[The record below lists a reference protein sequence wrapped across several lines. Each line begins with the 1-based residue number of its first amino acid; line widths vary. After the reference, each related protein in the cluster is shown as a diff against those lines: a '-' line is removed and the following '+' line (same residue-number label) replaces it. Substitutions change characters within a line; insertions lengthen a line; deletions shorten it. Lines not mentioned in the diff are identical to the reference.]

1 MSNLSSYMDACIKE
15 SLAEA
20 KAREIEDRVYRKIY
34 LTNLIERA
42 EKMNEPFVGM
52 KETAYRL
59 TNISEKRHRMAKEI
73 AEELLT
79 EKGEDAWFYCLEK
92 LAGKTQSPQLWRD
105 VLTYLDEMGGQDERV
120 GSTDNT
126 RQGDEHTQSTRDDSE
141 NTNQAS
147 R

>member
-1 MSNLSSYMDACIKE
+1 MTNLGSYMDECIRE

-42 EKMNEPFVGM
+42 EKVNEPFVGM

-73 AEELLT
+73 AEELRN
-79 EKGEDAWFYCLEK
+79 EKGEGAWFYCLEK

-105 VLTYLDEMGGQDERV
+105 VLTYLDETKGK
-120 GSTDNT
+120 T
-126 RQGDEHTQSTRDDSE
+126 
-141 NTNQAS
+141 
-147 R
+147 

>member
-1 MSNLSSYMDACIKE
+1 MTNLGSYMDECIRE

-42 EKMNEPFVGM
+42 EKVNEPFVGM

-73 AEELLT
+73 AEELRN
-79 EKGEDAWFYCLEK
+79 EKGEGAWFYCLEK
-92 LAGKTQSPQLWRD
+92 LAAQSPQLWRD
-105 VLTYLDEMGGQDERV
+105 VNL
-120 GSTDNT
+120 S
-126 RQGDEHTQSTRDDSE
+126 
-141 NTNQAS
+141 
-147 R
+147 

>member
-1 MSNLSSYMDACIKE
+1 MSNLGSYMDECIRE

-20 KAREIEDRVYRKIY
+20 KAREVERVFHHKIY

-42 EKMNEPFVGM
+42 EKVNEPFVGM

-73 AEELLT
+73 AEELRN
-79 EKGEDAWFYCLEK
+79 EKGEGAWFYCLEK

-105 VLTYLDEMGGQDERV
+105 VLTYLDETKGK
-120 GSTDNT
+120 T
-126 RQGDEHTQSTRDDSE
+126 
-141 NTNQAS
+141 
-147 R
+147 

>member
-1 MSNLSSYMDACIKE
+1 MTNLGSYMDACLRE
-15 SLAEA
+15 SQAEA
-20 KAREIEDRVYRKIY
+20 NAKEVEDRIYRKIY

-42 EKMNEPFVGM
+42 EKVIEPVLGI

-79 EKGEDAWFYCLEK
+79 EKGERAWFYCLEK

-105 VLTYLDEMGGQDERV
+105 VLTHLDEMKGK
-120 GSTDNT
+120 T
-126 RQGDEHTQSTRDDSE
+126 
-141 NTNQAS
+141 
-147 R
+147 

>member
-1 MSNLSSYMDACIKE
+1 MDACIKE

-20 KAREIEDRVYRKIY
+20 KAREIELAFHHKIY

-42 EKMNEPFVGM
+42 EKVNEPFVGM

-79 EKGEDAWFYCLEK
+79 EKGEGAWFYCLEK

-105 VLTYLDEMGGQDERV
+105 VLTYLDEMKGK
-120 GSTDNT
+120 T
-126 RQGDEHTQSTRDDSE
+126 
-141 NTNQAS
+141 
-147 R
+147 

>member
-1 MSNLSSYMDACIKE
+1 MDECIRE

-20 KAREIEDRVYRKIY
+20 KAREVERVFHHKIY
-34 LTNLIERA
+34 LTSLIERA
-42 EKMNEPFVGM
+42 EKVNEPFVGM

-79 EKGEDAWFYCLEK
+79 EKGEGAWFYCLEK

-105 VLTYLDEMGGQDERV
+105 VLTYLDEMKGK
-120 GSTDNT
+120 T
-126 RQGDEHTQSTRDDSE
+126 
-141 NTNQAS
+141 
-147 R
+147 